1 MTIKYAETTTIQ
13 AQPGGAMRVQFP
25 ASPGQSYSF
34 LWSTNLLD
42 WLTLG
47 STLADTNAPLHP
59 HRFYRGVT
67 P

>member
-1 MTIKYAETTTIQ
+1 
-13 AQPGGAMRVQFP
+13 MRVQFP

-34 LWSTNLLD
+34 PWSTNLLD

-47 STLADTNAPLHP
+47 TGTADTNAPLHP
-59 HRFYRGVT
+59 HRFYKGVT